1 MDKKS
6 HIWKPI
12 TDLPEDMRPLIDAQ
26 LEALVAAWLDHAK
39 ELQEKESYNEFL
51 IRLRRQWAIETGVL
65 ERLYTLSDGVT
76 KTLIEQGLDAA
87 YLSHE
92 DTPPPQVLAMI
103 CDQQAVVEGLYQF
116 VSGDRPMGTS
126 YVKELHR
133 ALTEHQVSYE
143 AVDTLGQYVQRVLPR
158 GEWKKLPNN
167 VEGPGDYVF
176 EFCPPEHVE
185 AEMESLLRMHSKH
198 EESGVP
204 PYIEAAW
211 LHHRF
216 TLIHPFTDGNG
227 RVARCL
233 ATLVFLKP
241 HWFPLVVT
249 RQDRNA
255 YIDALREA
263 DGGDLKPLVDLFG
276 RLQSKAAREAFSLSE
291 EAHYEALAVKNV
303 LKAVK
308 AKFEQIRS
316 DQETLKKQASVIADA
331 LQDLTQKKL
340 EGIALEISAAISPQ
354 GPGYRASVKAARRGE
369 EQARYNHYQIGE
381 CAKRLGYF
389 ANFTVHEAWVNLII
403 DTASRAELLFSFH
416 GMGKGSTGVLACSG
430 MFYTRQLT
438 DTGDSVIGDIHAL
451 SNEPYT
457 FTYTQDPTDV
467 ERGFRRWLNDRI
479 VLGLDHWRKAV
490 GA

>member
-1 MDKKS
+1 MNKKS

-12 TDLPEDMRPLIDAQ
+12 TDLPEDIRRLVDPQ
-26 LEALVAAWLDHAK
+26 LEALVSAWRDHAK
-39 ELQEKESYNEFL
+39 ELKEKKSYNEFL
-51 IRLRRQWAIETGVL
+51 VRLRRQWAIETGVL
-65 ERLYTLSDGVT
+65 ERLYALSEGVT

-92 DTPPPQVLAMI
+92 DRPREQVLAMI
-103 CDQQAVVEGLYQF
+103 QDQHAVIEGLYQF
-116 VSGDRPMGTS
+116 VSGDRPLGTS
-126 YVKELHR
+126 YLKELHR
-133 ALTEHQVSYE
+133 ALTEHQETYE
-143 AVDTLGQYVQRVLPR
+143 ALDTLGQYVERALPK

-176 EFCPPEHVE
+176 EFCPPEHVD
-185 AEMESLLRMHSKH
+185 AEMESLLRMHTKH

-204 PYIEAAW
+204 AYIEAAW

-233 ATLVFLKP
+233 GTLVFLKQ

-249 RQDRNA
+249 RQDRIS

-263 DGGDLKPLVDLFG
+263 DGGNLKPLVDLFAK
-276 RLQSKAAREAFSLSE
+276 LQSKAVREAFSLSD
-291 EAHYEALAVKNV
+291 EAQYEALAVKNV
-303 LKAVK
+303 LTAVK
-308 AKFEQIRS
+308 SKFEQIRS
-316 DQETLKKQASVIADA
+316 QQETLKKQAPVIADA
-331 LQDLTQKKL
+331 LQELTQKKL
-340 EGIALEISAAISPQ
+340 EAIALEVNAAISSQ
-354 GPGYRASVKAARRGE
+354 GPGYRATVKLARRGE
-369 EQARYNHYQIGE
+369 DQARFNHYQIGE
-381 CAKRLGYF
+381 CAKKLEYF

-416 GMGKGSTGVLACSG
+416 GMGKGSTGVLASSA

-438 DTGDSVIGDIHAL
+438 DTGHSVIGEIQAL
-451 SNEPYT
+451 SNAPYT
-457 FTYTQDPTDV
+457 FTYTQDPGEV
-467 ERGFRRWLNDRI
+467 ERGFRKWLNDRI
-479 VLGLDHWRKAV
+479 VLGLDHWRKSV